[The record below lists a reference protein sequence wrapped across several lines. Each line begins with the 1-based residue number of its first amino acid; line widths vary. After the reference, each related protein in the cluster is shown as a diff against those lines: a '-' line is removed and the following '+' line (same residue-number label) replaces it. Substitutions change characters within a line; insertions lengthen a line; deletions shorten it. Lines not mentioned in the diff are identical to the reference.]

1 MRRDD
6 AVRVRGAAAVD
17 PGEGEVR
24 LSARVVHLHLD
35 TLRALRVGGG
45 ARESHRTQLARRP
58 VGGGPGREGGVPPA
72 PQGANERES
81 VRVITRK
88 APRARSGQPV
98 GVVHK
103 LAVAAPVPHRQLRKV
118 LLRRRRGV
126 RARAIRPPPQPL
138 APRALPAGR
147 DCGPRRRGQAVVH
160 HRVRELV
167 REDAPPAVARVRLG
181 SEQVLLA
188 ARGLQ
193 PAHASRSLVEG
204 HLRGGEKPP
213 PPPLELGGQRRA
225 VSPHRLGE
233 QLRLLVL
240 RHLARQGSAHA
251 AEVPVL
257 GEVGGNLARADEVK
271 RRSSPAELLD
281 HSRRQAAQLT
291 RHAVGCDEERAV
303 RHDRV
308 RADGQVVGD
317 GLGEESG
324 AEAAA

>member
-193 PAHASRSLVEG
+193 PPARGLLACELTCMLFPWCSVVLWRKACSPPMPRDRSSRVICEAGRS
-204 HLRGGEKPP
+204 
-213 PPPLELGGQRRA
+213 RR
-225 VSPHRLGE
+225 R
-233 QLRLLVL
+233 
-240 RHLARQGSAHA
+240 
-251 AEVPVL
+251 
-257 GEVGGNLARADEVK
+257 
-271 RRSSPAELLD
+271 RRSSSGD
-281 HSRRQAAQLT
+281 S
-291 RHAVGCDEERAV
+291 AV
-303 RHDRV
+303 RSRPTDSASSCASSSSATSPGKAPRTP
-308 RADGQVVGD
+308 RRCRCSGRSVVTWR
-317 GLGEESG
+317 EPMR
-324 AEAAA
+324 

>member
-181 SEQVLLA
+181 TQAQDTCRGHATAAGRALGGPERAGSPRERAGSPRRTRPA
-188 ARGLQ
+188 ARPCLAIARRGSSARRGEAAAAAARARGTAPCGLA
-193 PAHASRSLVEG
+193 PPTRRAAAPPR
-204 HLRGGEKPP
+204 PP
-213 PPPLELGGQRRA
+213 PPRPARLRARRGGA
-225 VSPHRLGE
+225 G
-233 QLRLLVL
+233 
-240 RHLARQGSAHA
+240 AR
-251 AEVPVL
+251 
-257 GEVGGNLARADEVK
+257 GGRW
-271 RRSSPAELLD
+271 
-281 HSRRQAAQLT
+281 
-291 RHAVGCDEERAV
+291 
-303 RHDRV
+303 
-308 RADGQVVGD
+308 
-317 GLGEESG
+317 
-324 AEAAA
+324 